1 MPPVDGPA
9 ADGPLL
15 QSVSRATHLS
25 HRWAGSSN
33 PELVSSAVFLEV
45 NTSGDDVTI
54 EIKNMVYAHKFPAT
68 DHRKVVLVLVDRK
81 KSEVIWEEQ
90 VVIPAGSTV
99 SHRIRRPAVPTDL
112 TMELRYH
119 PTPEVDSEKFFVL
132 ETRPLLE

>member
-15 QSVSRATHLS
+15 QSVARATHLS

-33 PELVSSAVFLEV
+33 PELVSSAVLLEV